1 MMCAYLFLSEILEI
15 SRAKF
20 PCAVFIEY
28 NEQLSNFK
36 SWTSLNKNH
45 IELVFHPTLGHSM

>member
-1 MMCAYLFLSEILEI
+1 MCAYLFLSEILEI

-20 PCAVFIEY
+20 PYAVFIEY

-36 SWTSLNKNH
+36 CWTSLNKNH
-45 IELVFHPTLGHSM
+45 IGLVFHPTLGHSI